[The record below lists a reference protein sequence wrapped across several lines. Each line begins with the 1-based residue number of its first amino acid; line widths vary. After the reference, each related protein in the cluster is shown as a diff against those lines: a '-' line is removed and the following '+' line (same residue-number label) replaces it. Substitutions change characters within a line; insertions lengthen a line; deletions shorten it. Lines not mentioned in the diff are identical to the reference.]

1 MSGADDIQ
9 LTKYT
14 RFAGC
19 GAKLGPGLLDKAL
32 CGLSQPEY
40 PELIASYE
48 TSEDSGIYQISATQA
63 LIQTVDFFPPI
74 VDDPFVFGRIAAANA
89 LSDIYACGGT
99 PVTAVSIVGFPK
111 DTMEIEHLRRITEGG
126 LDALAESR
134 TALVGGHSIDD
145 RELKF
150 GFSVTGLVNLE
161 DILRNNSAVAGDLLF
176 ITKPLGTGTINT
188 AYRAGRA
195 HADAWDSA
203 QNAMSELNR
212 AAAACL
218 KGVPVSACTDVT
230 GFGLI
235 GHICEMIA
243 AQDIGMSIQLDAVP
257 LHPHVSEYIEA
268 GFVPGGTLRNRKF
281 RSSHIDNLEACT
293 EGELNLLF
301 DPQTSGGLLFTIA
314 PTHCGVLEERFRTA
328 GTTLCCIGSVTARAG
343 VVEVIR

>member
-1 MSGADDIQ
+1 MSGTDDIQ
-9 LTKYT
+9 LTKFT

-32 CGLSQPEY
+32 CGLSQPDY

-48 TSEDSGIYQISATQA
+48 TSEDSGIYQISERQA

-74 VDDPFVFGRIAAANA
+74 VDDPFMFGRIAAANA

-111 DTMEIEHLRRITEGG
+111 DTMAIGHLRRITEGG
-126 LDALAESR
+126 LDALAEAR

-145 RELKF
+145 QELKF
-150 GFSVTGLVNLE
+150 GFSVTGLVDLE
-161 DILRNNSAVAGDLLF
+161 DILRNNTAAAGDLLC

-188 AYRAGRA
+188 AYRAGKA
-195 HADAWDSA
+195 HPDAWESA

-212 AAAACL
+212 AAAASL
-218 KGVPVSACTDVT
+218 KGLPVSACTDVT

-235 GHICEMIA
+235 GHLCEMIA
-243 AQDIGMSIQLDAVP
+243 AQDIGMRIELDAVP
-257 LHPHVSEYIEA
+257 LHPHVREYIEA
-268 GFVPGGTLRNRKF
+268 GYVPGGTFRNRKF
-281 RSSHIDNLEACT
+281 RSSHIDSLEAYS

-301 DPQTSGGLLFTIA
+301 DPQTSGGLLFTIDPGHHA
-314 PTHCGVLEERFRTA
+314 ALEERFRTA
-328 GTTLCCIGSVTARAG
+328 EIPLYCIGSVTDRAE
-343 VVEVIR
+343 VVEIVR